1 MISAPE
7 RAPPAGHPP
16 ATERGAAVHRRPARA
31 AARVRS
37 MDRALLVKNAVST
50 VCQER
55 GHAGCCDNSPGRHAT
70 AHFRLAGHPVI
81 RSYEPGEDWYRC
93 YLDQFVFE
101 LQGAAPAPSQP

>member
-1 MISAPE
+1 
-7 RAPPAGHPP
+7 
-16 ATERGAAVHRRPARA
+16 
-31 AARVRS
+31 

-81 RSYEPGEDWYRC
+81 RSYEPGEDWYWC
-93 YLDQFVFE
+93 YLDRLVFE
-101 LQGAAPAPSQP
+101 LQGAPPAPSHS

>member
-1 MISAPE
+1 MTSAP
-7 RAPPAGHPP
+7 RAPRWP
-16 ATERGAAVHRRPARA
+16 TVSSRQKRGAAVHRLPARA

-70 AHFRLAGHPVI
+70 AHLRLAGYPVI
-81 RSYEPGEDWYRC
+81 PSYEPGEDWYWC

-101 LQGAAPAPSQP
+101 LQGAAPVPSQP